1 MSSGSNDEV
10 ISLLD
15 DDPTSADFLI
25 SILWAAATNY
35 KHDTLLR
42 PFPPQYIKEEQK
54 DVEKLVRGSKH

>member
-1 MSSGSNDEV
+1 MSNIEV

-15 DDPTSADFLI
+15 NNPTSADFLI
-25 SILWAAATNY
+25 SILWAASKSY

-54 DVEKLVRGSKH
+54 DVDTLVRP